1 MSGKLPRGLL
11 PDRVAAEM
19 RADDR
24 QAREAPQQRDKAV
37 RIGEVIAAVSRVQEQ
52 GQHALALLRQRKAA
66 RIVEAEAL
74 DVRMQL
80 HAVQAQSA
88 QVGDILLQRRRIGV
102 QRTEAVQTVRK
113 LRDLAGDE
121 LVDMLHLIRPC
132 RYRLHKKFGNAV
144 AVGEQRLHRAVER
157 LAGVVIEGRRGLGGL
172 AGDLCRVN
180 VAVGVKNL
188 HHRRSSTATR

>member
-1 MSGKLPRGLL
+1 
-11 PDRVAAEM
+11 M

-24 QAREAPQQRDKAV
+24 QARESPQQRDKAV
-37 RIGEVIAAVSRVQEQ
+37 WVGEVIAAVSRVQEQ
-52 GQHALALLRQRKAA
+52 GQNALALLRQRKAA

-102 QRTEAVQTVRK
+102 QRTEAVQAVRK
-113 LRDLAGDE
+113 LRD
-121 LVDMLHLIRPC
+121 
-132 RYRLHKKFGNAV
+132 
-144 AVGEQRLHRAVER
+144 
-157 LAGVVIEGRRGLGGL
+157 L